1 MRDDK
6 AKSVVAKQLQ
16 DFTVGNGMLDLKT
29 GQIST
34 KRLAGSTCHYIMG
47 FITVVAHISTDTFPH
62 SFQASFFLENL
73 HDTQI
78 KRLVFENNDG

>member
-47 FITVVAHISTDTFPH
+47 FITVVAHIPPFFPGILL
-62 SFQASFFLENL
+62 SR
-73 HDTQI
+73 
-78 KRLVFENNDG
+78 KPP